1 MRSARGAKRWPVF
14 TRRFLITR
22 CLCWTLSWRPQR
34 LCKSKVR
41 GRERMPDMLYRRLI
55 HALLMPTLL
64 VAAVCAGCQKA
75 ANAPANPSSQQTN
88 AATPESAQAHAIE
101 TEMIALQP
109 IAGAILATGKILVTE
124 DRVANIGPV
133 HGGRLVR
140 LYAGQGAN
148 VKKGQKLAD
157 LESADIDQ
165 AEADYLKALADYENA
180 RRTSVAEVKL
190 AQATYDRTRMLY
202 EKTITAGKN
211 LQTAEHDLEVAKASA
226 ESSVN
231 GTKAA
236 LTAARRHLL
245 ILGLK
250 DSAIDSLVTKPDLA
264 AVFSL
269 NSPIDGVVVE
279 RNASIGASVGTDAN
293 LFKII
298 NISRVWVD
306 ANVFEKD
313 LQRVRLG
320 QQVKLTVP
328 AFPGASFSGRVILV
342 NSIVDPETRT
352 VKVRTEVANP
362 DGRLKPDMFANV
374 EIITDVN
381 RAAISI
387 PKSAV
392 LNDEGKT
399 VVFVADGN
407 GYKKREVHVGIQN
420 GDQVEIVEG
429 LNAGDKVVVKGN
441 YLLLQQSKPE

>member
-75 ANAPANPSSQQTN
+75 ANAPANTANQQTN
-88 AATPESAQAHAIE
+88 AATTETAQTHAIE
-101 TEMIALQP
+101 TEIVALQP
-109 IAGAILATGKILVTE
+109 IAGASLATGKILVTE

-133 HGGRLVR
+133 HEGRLVR

-165 AEADYLKALADYENA
+165 AEADYLKALADYDNA
-180 RRTSVAEVKL
+180 RRTSAAEVKF
-190 AQATYDRTRMLY
+190 AQATYDRTKMLF

-211 LQTAEHDLEVAKASA
+211 LQAAEHDLEVAKASA
-226 ESSVN
+226 ANTVAS
-231 GTKAA
+231 TKAA

-250 DSAIDSLVTKPDLA
+250 ESDIDALVNKPGLA

-269 NSPIDGVVVE
+269 TAPIAGIVVE
-279 RNASIGASVGTDAN
+279 RNATIGATVGADAN

-298 NISRVWVD
+298 DISSVWID

-313 LQRVRLG
+313 LERVRRG
-320 QQVKLTVP
+320 QEDKASVT
-328 AFPGASFSGRVILV
+328 AFPESNF
-342 NSIVDPETRT
+342 
-352 VKVRTEVANP
+352 
-362 DGRLKPDMFANV
+362 
-374 EIITDVN
+374 
-381 RAAISI
+381 
-387 PKSAV
+387 
-392 LNDEGKT
+392 
-399 VVFVADGN
+399 
-407 GYKKREVHVGIQN
+407 
-420 GDQVEIVEG
+420 
-429 LNAGDKVVVKGN
+429 
-441 YLLLQQSKPE
+441 